1 MSIEAVKAVLRNS
14 KLALADRLVAIV
26 IAEHTSQKTGTC
38 WPSTERIAR
47 MANISRRSV
56 MRALKALSD
65 LGYLRWRGTIRPDG
79 KKGTS
84 IYRLDLKKIKADEI
98 KELDTVSH
106 GGQNVTWQDVDK
118 LPKLDTMSHGGQNVT
133 WQDDNSW
140 TNCHMVDKLPKKLD
154 KLPKKLDKL
163 SRKLDKLSKKED
175 TMSHITTNEPLEN
188 HYMNHYMNHQPDG
201 QPVDSCDPFP
211 FEQKSDETKEG
222 GEDYDIADWSMI
234 DLGEQDGDGELE
246 GDKKKEEKEDLIL
259 DDESFKKNEEEEEVE
274 MDENG
279 KATRNIYTVAEM
291 AAFKKLEEA
300 PRLSEDD
307 FERRRQEEREK
318 LARLLEAKKREEGE
332 GQDAIPG

>member
-106 GGQNVTWQDVDK
+106 GGQNVTWQD
-118 LPKLDTMSHGGQNVT
+118 
-133 WQDDNSW
+133 DNSW

-234 DLGEQDGDGELE
+234 DLGEQGGDGELE

-274 MDENG
+274 MDE
-279 KATRNIYTVAEM
+279 IYTVAEM

-307 FERRRQEEREK
+307 FERRRHEEREK
-318 LARLLEAKKREEGE
+318 LARLLEAKKREEG
-332 GQDAIPG
+332 QDAIPG

>member
-47 MANISRRSV
+47 MANISRRSA

-65 LGYLRWRGTIRPDG
+65 LGYLRWRGTIKPNG
-79 KKGTS
+79 KKGTN
-84 IYRLDLKKIKADEI
+84 IYHLDLKKIKADEI
-98 KELDTVSH
+98 KELDTMSH
-106 GGQNVTWQDVDK
+106 GETIK
-118 LPKLDTMSHGGQNVT
+118 EDTMSHGGQIAQKRGHNVT
-133 WQDDNSW
+133 WQDDGNR
-140 TNCHMVDKLPKKLD
+140 TQCHMVDKLPTD
-154 KLPKKLDKL
+154 QDKL
-163 SRKLDKLSKKED
+163 SRKLDKLPKKED
-175 TMSHITTNEPLEN
+175 TVSHITTREPLEN
-188 HYMNHYMNHQPDG
+188 HNNNHYMNHQPDG

-234 DLGEQDGDGELE
+234 DLGEQGGDGELE

-279 KATRNIYTVAEM
+279 KVTRDIYTVAEM

-307 FERRRQEEREK
+307 FERRRHEEREK
-318 LARLLEAKKREEGE
+318 LARLLEAKKREEG
-332 GQDAIPG
+332 QDAIPG